1 MVRGV
6 RGAITVGSNTAEAIR
21 EASRRVLTT
30 IVDENDIELDQ
41 IASVIFSATKDLDVE
56 TPAFG
61 AREMGWTAIP
71 LFCTQEMEVPE
82 GLARCIRVL
91 IHVNTDKPQD
101 EIRHVYLD
109 GAVVLR
115 PDIAEAL
122 DLDGLAANGVYEFV
136 FVLSHLNI
144 YGATG
149 APVRP
154 LALA

>member
-21 EASRRVLTT
+21 KAARRLLLT
-30 IVDENDIELDQ
+30 IVEQNRIELDQ
-41 IASVIFSATKDLDVE
+41 IVSVIFSATKDLDAE

-61 AREMGWTAIP
+61 ARQIGWTSIP

-109 GAVVLR
+109 GATVLR
-115 PDIAEAL
+115 PDIAEG
-122 DLDGLAANGVYEFV
+122 D
-136 FVLSHLNI
+136 
-144 YGATG
+144 
-149 APVRP
+149 
-154 LALA
+154 